1 MVCLRELNPT
11 PDLRKDVEYPP
22 CVTGSARLFGTLE
35 PVVVWLVTK
44 FLLCKGLIL
53 GFPDE
58 YYTPDLLPLLGSLQG
73 PTSQSHI
80 SAGIEIN
87 TFVTV
92 KSYSTDIGLC
102 V

>member
-11 PDLRKDVEYPP
+11 PDLREAVEFPV

-35 PVVVWLVTK
+35 PMVGWPVNK

-73 PTSQSHI
+73 PSSQPHR